1 MKKHLFIIIFF
12 FIPCASFAQIQNA
25 LIKGVVLD
33 KNENPISNVTI
44 LILGKTQGV
53 SSSDSGTFSIKVPA
67 QKAFALIFSHTG
79 YAEVQQN
86 FFLNNGEEK
95 NIIIHLD
102 DIPKTLDA
110 VTVTDK
116 KERKETGLIKI
127 NPQNAISLPSTT
139 GGVEGLIKTLV
150 GSNNELTSQYNVRGG
165 NYDENLV
172 TLMISKFSGP
182 IW

>member
-1 MKKHLFIIIFF
+1 MKAILESQLETGTPYVLYKDTCNKKSNQQNIGTIKSSNLCVAPETLVLTDKGHIEIKKM
-12 FIPCASFAQIQNA
+12 CGENVNVWNGTSF
-25 LIKGVVLD
+25 
-33 KNENPISNVTI
+33 SNVTI

-102 DIPKTLDA
+102 DISKTLDA
-110 VTVTDK
+110 VTVTDE
-116 KERKETGLIKI
+116 KERKESGLIKI
-127 NPQNAISLPSTT
+127 NPQ
-139 GGVEGLIKTLV
+139 
-150 GSNNELTSQYNVRGG
+150 
-165 NYDENLV
+165 
-172 TLMISKFSGP
+172 
-182 IW
+182 